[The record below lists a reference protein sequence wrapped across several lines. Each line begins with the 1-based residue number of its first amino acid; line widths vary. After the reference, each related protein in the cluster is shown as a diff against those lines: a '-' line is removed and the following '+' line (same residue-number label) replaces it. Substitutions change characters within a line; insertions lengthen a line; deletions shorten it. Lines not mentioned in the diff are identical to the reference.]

1 MIRSSNPIGPMS
13 WTSISRRSRF
23 RSRRMQVTLCT
34 TNARIWPR
42 EKSTDSSRDWC
53 RGRHEERTDTHRDPA
68 KCGPQAIDGRACP
81 ALQIA
86 LGSGPARS
94 HFRSNTTSNTSIARS
109 PSSESSPLVLVGARS
124 RSPNAA
130 RRCPPSSSCISNRN
144 PTSSPS
150 RLAASPLITVNAGS
164 FTVSDR
170 ICRPNTPFLSIYFIF

>member
-1 MIRSSNPIGPMS
+1 MKKEQTHIGIPLSVVRKPLMGEPVQLFKLLS
-13 WTSISRRSRF
+13 GLVA
-23 RSRRMQVTLCT
+23 Q
-34 TNARIWPR
+34 R
-42 EKSTDSSRDWC
+42 E
-53 RGRHEERTDTHRDPA
+53 
-68 KCGPQAIDGRACP
+68 
-81 ALQIA
+81 
-86 LGSGPARS
+86 S